1 MKPDYADLFKKIAF
15 IFSFLAGL
23 FHLLNVSGFLVLS
36 TQIIRIVHL
45 MIMLSVVFL
54 TKGLDLKK
62 KSFINYILPLVAVIL
77 SFYTGIYML
86 NRWKDIA
93 LSGGVTN
100 TTDAVIGIVMLI
112 ITIEATRR
120 AVGNVLSI
128 IVVIFLAYPFVG
140 QYLPGILHARAYSLQ
155 RVASFL
161 FASGQG
167 IYGIPI
173 GVSATYIVLF
183 CIYGAFLSEFGAGD
197 FLHKFSTTI
206 TRNLVAAS
214 AKTTV
219 IFSTLV
225 GMISGSA
232 AGNVAVS
239 GTFTI
244 PMMNKDGY
252 KSYESGAIAAVAS
265 TGGQIMPPVM
275 GAAAFI
281 MAEIIGRPYLE
292 IMKAGLIPAL
302 LFFSS
307 VFIVVHFDELKH
319 KRTPKRKKGEKTVT
333 IVETFKE
340 GWFNIVPIFTLI
352 YMLIIGFSPVKAA
365 YFSIVILLVV
375 ALINYILRKEFS
387 LTQFIISIV
396 NAMVKGIKSAV
407 PIAIACASAG
417 VITGVLSMTGLGSKF
432 STLIIDMS
440 QGIPLLALFL
450 TMIAS
455 IILGMG
461 LPTTAAYLILATVVA
476 PALVRMGVPLLT
488 AHMFVFYFGC
498 ISTITPP
505 VALASYVASGI
516 ANADINKVSWTAF
529 KFGLTSFVLPYM
541 FYYGPALL
549 LQGSPLKV
557 LTTVIMALIGVFA
570 IAVGIVG
577 YFYSNLKFVLRA
589 LLFIAGVLLIYQ
601 GLISD
606 IIGISILVLIYL
618 YIRFNEQKKSLEN
631 SN

>member
-1 MKPDYADLFKKIAF
+1 MNFEYKSIIKNIAF
-15 IFSFLAGL
+15 IFCFLAGL
-23 FHLLNVSGFLVLS
+23 FHVLNVSGVLVLS
-36 TQIIRIVHL
+36 TQIIRIIHL
-45 MIMLSVVFL
+45 MIMLAVVFL
-54 TKGLDLKK
+54 TKGLEEEK
-62 KSFINYILPLVAVIL
+62 KSIFYYIIPGVGVFIA
-77 SFYTGIYML
+77 FYTGIYIL
-86 NRWKDIA
+86 NRWQGIA

-100 TTDAVIGIVMLI
+100 TTDAIVGVIMILL
-112 ITIEATRR
+112 TIEATRR
-120 AVGNVLSI
+120 SVGKILSI
-128 IVVIFLAYPFVG
+128 IVAIFLSYPFVG
-140 QYLPGILHARAYSLQ
+140 QYLPGILHARTYSWE
-155 RVASFL
+155 RVSTFL
-161 FASGQG
+161 FASEQG

-173 GVSATYIVLF
+173 GVSATYIVMF

-197 FLHKFSTTI
+197 FLHKFSASI
-206 TRNLVAAS
+206 TKNLTAAS

-219 IFSTLV
+219 VFSTLV

-244 PMMNKDGY
+244 PMMKKDGY
-252 KSYESGAIAAVAS
+252 KDYESGAIAAVAS

-275 GAAAFI
+275 GAAAFM
-281 MAEIIGRPYLE
+281 MAEIIGMPYLE

-302 LFFSS
+302 LFFASL
-307 VFIVVHFDELKH
+307 FIVVHFDELKH
-319 KRTPKRKKGEKTVT
+319 KRITKVERVEKKLTLW
-333 IVETFKE
+333 ETLKE
-340 GWFNIVPIFTLI
+340 GWFNIVPIMTLV

-365 YFSIVILLVV
+365 YFSILILLAIAFF
-375 ALINYILRKEFS
+375 ALLIKKELS
-387 LTQFIISIV
+387 LYKFLLSIV
-396 NAMVKGIKSAV
+396 NALEKGIRSAV

-417 VITGVLSMTGLGSKF
+417 IITGILSMTGLGSKF
-432 STLIIDMS
+432 SSLIINLS
-440 QGIPLLALFL
+440 QGIPLLALLL
-450 TMIAS
+450 TMVTS

-498 ISTITPP
+498 VSTITPP

-549 LQGSPLKV
+549 LQGSSLKII
-557 LTTVIMALIGVFA
+557 TTVIMALIGVFA

-577 YFYSNLKFVLRA
+577 YFNINLKITPRVLIFA
-589 LLFIAGVLLIYQ
+589 SGILLIYQ
-601 GLISD
+601 GLITD
-606 IIGISILVLIYL
+606 IIGISTLVLVYL
-618 YIRFNEQKKSLEN
+618 YIFKFKVQKKI
-631 SN
+631 